1 VRHGLK
7 LSSLWTLLPVLFALA
22 TTAVGRVTPTISYA
36 EAASHVGEVVV
47 VEGVI
52 SDVGFSARSQTTFLN
67 MGGRYPNH
75 AFTAVIFRS
84 ARPLFPDARSWEGR
98 RLRIRGLVK
107 LYRGK
112 PEIVLEV
119 PSQISLVGE

>member
-1 VRHGLK
+1 MRFK
-7 LSSLWTLLPVLFALA
+7 LGFALA
-22 TTAVGRVTPTISYA
+22 VSLALLHTLAAPAVRADPPAVSPF
-36 EAASHVGEVVV
+36 EAAKHVGEEVT

-67 MGGRYPNH
+67 MGGRYPDH

-84 ARPLFPDARSWEGR
+84 AKALFPEARSWEGKKVKV
-98 RLRIRGLVK
+98 RGIVK

-112 PEIVLEV
+112 PEIVLETPGQV
-119 PSQISLVGE
+119 KVTK